1 MSTCGNCGAKLSC
14 GCQKRT
20 LADGKQ
26 GCSGCATKAAAKA
39 KPTVAKPT
47 VAKPSN
53 QPTVNTNTWGP
64 NRYLNLKKF
73 NK

>member
-26 GCSGCATKAAAKA
+26 GCSNCASKVAAKAKA
-39 KPTVAKPT
+39 KPTVSTA
-47 VAKPSN
+47 AN

-73 NK
+73 TK

>member
-26 GCSGCATKAAAKA
+26 GCSNCATK
-39 KPTVAKPT
+39 TVAK
-47 VAKPSN
+47 VK
-53 QPTVNTNTWGP
+53 PTVNTPLNNPIADKKVWGP
-64 NRYLNLKKF
+64 QRYLNLKKF
-73 NK
+73 IK

>member
-26 GCSGCATKAAAKA
+26 GCSNCASKVAAKA
-39 KPTVAKPT
+39 KPTVAKAT
-47 VAKPSN
+47 N
-53 QPTVNTNTWGP
+53 TNTVNTNTWGP

-73 NK
+73 TK